1 MSRQRSSH
9 PARRNTAASPSA
21 AAARAAAERKRN
33 PAAEPPAATPLHG
46 ARVRTPLMR
55 SGFATIGIAAALS
68 LSACG
73 FLEGEP
79 AETETP
85 EAAQTTDAASGPKVE
100 SEGDGLTNP
109 GEGAPTGDTAEAD
122 DAADGG
128 ESDGGSDD
136 DSDGDS
142 GEASDNG
149 REGVGPEDGEPRT
162 ASLAGDD
169 SIEIDDEGNGTVP
182 KDALAADIEDLFVN
196 KYDVPVE
203 EVICTYDMTIVASRG
218 SQNCEIVTAERSFY
232 GTVAI
237 IGFEGDMVEYELYFP
252 GLDEDKLDLSDD

>member
-9 PARRNTAASPSA
+9 PALRNTAAK
-21 AAARAAAERKRN
+21 RAAAQRSASAERPASADR
-33 PAAEPPAATPLHG
+33 PAASPLRG

-55 SGFATIGIAAALS
+55 SAFATIGIAAALS

-85 EAAQTTDAASGPKVE
+85 EAAQTTDAAGGPTVE

-109 GEGAPTGDTAEAD
+109 GEGAPTGGAAEAD
-122 DAADGG
+122 NAADGG
-128 ESDGGSDD
+128 ESDDG
-136 DSDGDS
+136 SDGDS

-203 EVICTYDMTIVASRG
+203 EVICSYDMTIVASRG
-218 SQNCEIVTAERSFY
+218 SQNCEIVTKERSYY

>member
-1 MSRQRSSH
+1 MSRQRFSH
-9 PARRNTAASPSA
+9 PALPITAATRSA
-21 AAARAAAERKRN
+21 CAS
-33 PAAEPPAATPLHG
+33 
-46 ARVRTPLMR
+46 V
-55 SGFATIGIAAALS
+55 GIVAALS

-73 FLEGEP
+73 LLEEESQ
-79 AETETP
+79 ATQTP
-85 EAAQTTDAASGPKVE
+85 EAAQTTDAGAGPEGMSSG
-100 SEGDGLTNP
+100 GDGLTDP
-109 GEGAPTGDTAEAD
+109 GAGAPTNGGST
-122 DAADGG
+122 DAA
-128 ESDGGSDD
+128 EH
-136 DSDGDS
+136 DSGDS
-142 GEASDNG
+142 SGETSDNG
-149 REGVGPEDGEPRT
+149 RDVGPKEGEPRT

-203 EVICTYDMTIVASRG
+203 EVICSYDMTIVASRG
-218 SQNCEIVTAERSFY
+218 SQNCEIVTEERSYY

>member
-9 PARRNTAASPSA
+9 PAPRITAADRSANA
-21 AAARAAAERKRN
+21 AA
-33 PAAEPPAATPLHG
+33 HG
-46 ARVRTPLMR
+46 LRLRTPLVR
-55 SGFATIGIAAALS
+55 SAFAGVGLAAALS

-79 AETETP
+79 EETQTP
-85 EAAQTTDAASGPKVE
+85 AAAQTTDAGSGPE
-100 SEGDGLTNP
+100 GMSSSGDGLTNP
-109 GEGAPTGDTAEAD
+109 GEGAP
-122 DAADGG
+122 ADGG
-128 ESDGGSDD
+128 STGAPED
-136 DSDGDS
+136 DSDDS
-142 GEASDNG
+142 DDSSDEAAADG

-203 EVICTYDMTIVASRG
+203 EVICSYDMTIVASRG
-218 SQNCEIVTAERSFY
+218 SQNCEIVTKERSYY